1 MHSRD
6 ACALSIFGD
15 GEGRFQPR
23 GLDDGAVLDASTGKE
38 QNWLSAP
45 SAIQTWPFAAT
56 PTPINPRNISLNGK
70 SLSVPSAQASSKLE
84 HRKDQTMAQNV
95 IQPGRVVTLVAP
107 TGGVLSGQAV
117 QVGALFG
124 IAALDAIE
132 GADVEVALEG
142 VWELPK
148 AAVAIAQG
156 APVFWDAATG
166 NVAANIGTSN
176 ALIGGATEARGTSD
190 LTIRVRLN
198 GI

>member
-1 MHSRD
+1 MQRLIASCLND
-6 ACALSIFGD
+6 ACRHTALIDVSSYPA
-15 GEGRFQPR
+15 ETP
-23 GLDDGAVLDASTGKE
+23 VLRPGVRNAAS
-38 QNWLSAP
+38 
-45 SAIQTWPFAAT
+45 
-56 PTPINPRNISLNGK
+56 
-70 SLSVPSAQASSKLE
+70 
-84 HRKDQTMAQNV
+84 RKDQTMAKNF

-124 IAALDAIE
+124 IAALDAIG

-166 NVAANIGTSN
+166 NVAANIGVSN

-198 GI
+198 GV

>member
-1 MHSRD
+1 M
-6 ACALSIFGD
+6 
-15 GEGRFQPR
+15 
-23 GLDDGAVLDASTGKE
+23 STGKE

-70 SLSVPSAQASSKLE
+70 SLSVPSAQASSKLD
-84 HRKDQTMAQNV
+84 HRKDQTMAQNS
-95 IQPGRVVTLVAP
+95 IQRGRVVTLVAP

-124 IAALDAIE
+124 IAVLDAIE

>member
-1 MHSRD
+1 
-6 ACALSIFGD
+6 
-15 GEGRFQPR
+15 
-23 GLDDGAVLDASTGKE
+23 
-38 QNWLSAP
+38 
-45 SAIQTWPFAAT
+45 
-56 PTPINPRNISLNGK
+56 
-70 SLSVPSAQASSKLE
+70 
-84 HRKDQTMAQNV
+84 MAKNF

-124 IAALDAIE
+124 IATLDAI
-132 GADVEVALEG
+132 GRADVEVALEG

-198 GI
+198 GA